1 MKKNIYLIYGN
12 HFSYLGVK
20 HIYDLLIN
28 DFKNYNFIASKNIKK
43 NQINILCENFY
54 SRNLVDDIKKKN
66 NKTKLICIYTEF
78 INHNINTY
86 NSFEIDKKY
95 LSSIPYY
102 FISTVYYILSS
113 IFYFRKYLFRYLI
126 KFYVIGFF
134 SRIFYFFFDKKKKKR
149 KKKKIQSA
157 ISAKFYYYYNREIK
171 FFYWKERFD
180 QSLKLAKYFDAIICT
195 HPKIKKDLKKKLNF
209 KNIFLHMPKVK
220 NSAFKRKINN
230 DKFKFS
236 GDYNEY
242 RKLFFEKSKR
252 YFNNKDDFYLNFLSL
267 LPKKTTFIDIP
278 KNIKYRFSFHPG
290 KSNRWHF
297 SSPTRL
303 VSALN
308 NCELPIVFNRYN
320 DVSRYLCIYIKKLN
334 KNNIN
339 YLIKYKKKLI
349 KKIFTNINKYN
360 SRIYFEN
367 NKINKLFSD
376 L

>member
-12 HFSYLGVK
+12 HYSYLGVK

-28 DFKNYNFIASKNIKK
+28 DFKNYNYIISKNIKK

-54 SRNLVDDIKKKN
+54 SGNLINDIKKKN

-78 INHNINTY
+78 INNNIGTY
-86 NSFEIDKKY
+86 NSFEIERKY
-95 LSSIPYY
+95 LNSIPYY
-102 FISTVYYILSS
+102 FMATIYYTLSS
-113 IFYFRKYLFRYLI
+113 IFIFRKYLFRCLI

-134 SRIFYFFFDKKKKKR
+134 SSIFYFFFDKKKKTR
-149 KKKKIQSA
+149 KKKIKSS
-157 ISAKFYYYYNREIK
+157 ISTKFYYYYNREIK
-171 FFYWKERFD
+171 FFYWKVRFN
-180 QSLKLAKYFDAIICT
+180 QSLKLSKYFDAIICT

-209 KNIFLHMPKVK
+209 NNIFLHLPKVK

-242 RKLFFEKSKR
+242 RKLFFEESKR
-252 YFNNKDDFYLNFLSL
+252 YFNNKDDFYVNFLSL
-267 LPKKTTFIDIP
+267 LPKQTSFIDIP
-278 KNIKYRFSFHPG
+278 KNMKYGFSFHPG

-308 NCELPIVFNRYN
+308 NCELPIVFKKYK
-320 DVSRYLCIYIKKLN
+320 DVSCYLGIYIKILN

-339 YLIKYKKKLI
+339 YLIKNKKKLI
-349 KKIFTNINKYN
+349 KKISTNIKKYN
-360 SRIYFEN
+360 SLIYLEN
-367 NKINKLFSD
+367 NKINKFFLNF
-376 L
+376 